1 MTEQKNSWSKRLLSP
16 AQTSLVP
23 ALTVK
28 IIHNNTTKEL
38 SGIPYG
44 SESFALAKISAA
56 ADRNVVFI
64 ASSDREMETVR
75 TGLQFF
81 ANGTEI
87 ITLPAWDCLPYDRAS
102 PNPAVL
108 AERIVAF
115 SRILAPAKAR
125 RVILTTVNAA
135 LQKLPPKTLLE
146 KAQFI
151 LKTGVS
157 LSHDALSHF
166 LIEHGYR
173 RTAKTMEAGEFA
185 MRGSIIDIMP
195 PGMIEGIRL
204 DTFGESLESIRL
216 FDPTT
221 QISKDKITEIT
232 LYPASEVIL
241 NQATIQRFRE
251 KYRVAFGAVI
261 REEPVYE
268 SVSEGRNYIGMEHL
282 LPLFYESLDTLF
294 DYVGNA
300 TIILDA
306 QAQMACDERLEL
318 TQEYFTARKKTDN
331 AKHYGAAPYPA
342 LPPDALYLTADS
354 WQHTLNRH
362 TSLTFSRFINSED
375 KSGLNYRKA
384 RNLAAGKTNS
394 EALFSDLREY
404 VITSRT
410 QGRSVLI
417 TCYTQGSRERIT
429 SMLHDHSF
437 HALRIENFADV
448 KNISGKTIGLA
459 VVALESGFEADDIC
473 ILSEQDLFGERV
485 IRATPKRRKAE
496 NFLSEAA
503 SFTPGELVVHAEHG
517 IGRFEGLFTLEVL
530 GAQHDCLKLIYE
542 GDDKLFLPVEN
553 IDVISRYGS
562 EEEGAKLDKLGSAS
576 WQARKAKLKE
586 RITLAA
592 DELIKTAAARA
603 VTVAPAFE
611 PPQGL
616 YDEFCARFPY
626 SETEDQ
632 SRAIDDILTDIASG
646 KPTDRLVCGDVGFGK
661 TEVALRAAFV
671 AASVTNDKGKV
682 QVAVICPTTLLCRQ
696 HFHTFTERFSGMPFT
711 IRQISRLTSAKE
723 NKKTTEG
730 LVEGKV
736 DIVIGT
742 HALLGKNIQFKNL
755 GLLIIDEEQHFGVA
769 QKEKLKSLRGDI
781 HVITLSAT
789 PIPRTLQLALSGV
802 RELSIIATPP
812 VDRLAVRTFV
822 MPFDTVVLREA
833 ILREYHRG
841 GRIFYVTPR
850 IKYMAELQAMLREL
864 VPEIKVAIANGQ
876 MAPTEL
882 DDIMNKFYDGA
893 FDLLLSTTIV
903 ESGLDIPTANT
914 IIVDRAEMFGLSQ
927 LYQLRGRVG
936 RGKTRAY
943 AYYTL
948 PHKKKLSRAATRRL
962 EVMQTLD
969 NLGAGFTLAS
979 HDMDIRGFGNLLGE
993 EQSGHVREVG
1003 IELYQKMLED
1013 AVAAAK
1019 HHQKGEKATA
1029 ASDEW
1034 SPQINLGMSVLIPES
1049 YVQDLEIRM
1058 GLYRRAA
1065 TLANEDEI
1073 HAFAAELV
1081 DRFGTLPQETQHL
1094 LAVMRIK
1101 QLCRIANVERIDVG
1115 PKGILFAFRKNTF
1128 PAPEKLLS
1136 YIAKNAKI
1144 AKLRPDHKMFLSRE
1158 FDNEENK
1165 LKSAKE
1171 AAEEL
1176 VKLI

>member
-1 MTEQKNSWSKRLLSP
+1 MSLP
-16 AQTSLVP
+16 AEIP
-23 ALTVK
+23 
-28 IIHNNTTKEL
+28 HDGNKEL
-38 SGIPYG
+38 SGVPYG
-44 SESFALAKISAA
+44 SESFALTRLLAA
-56 ADRNVVFI
+56 SERDIVFI
-64 ASSDREMETVR
+64 ASSDREMETVK
-75 TGLQFF
+75 TGLEFF
-81 ANGTEI
+81 AKGTQI

-108 AERIVAF
+108 AERIIAL
-115 SRILAPAKAR
+115 SQILAPSKAR
-125 RVILTTVNAA
+125 RIILTTINAA
-135 LQKLPPKTLLE
+135 LQKLPPRSLLQ
-146 KAQFI
+146 KATYE
-151 LKTGVS
+151 LKTGTN
-157 LSHDALSHF
+157 LAHDELTHF

-185 MRGSIIDIMP
+185 VRGSIIDIMP
-195 PGMIEGIRL
+195 PGMPEGIRL
-204 DTFGESLESIRL
+204 DTFGENLESIRL
-216 FDPTT
+216 FDPTS
-221 QISKDKITEIT
+221 QISKDKISEIT

-241 NQATIQRFRE
+241 NPETIQRFRE
-251 KYRVAFGAVI
+251 KYRTTFGAVT

-268 SVSEGRNYIGMEHL
+268 SVSEGRNYMGMEHL

-294 DYVGNA
+294 NYVGKA
-300 TIILDA
+300 TFILDT
-306 QAQMACDERLEL
+306 QAQMACDERFEL
-318 TQEYFTARKKTDN
+318 TKEYYNARKTTDN
-331 AKHYGAAPYPA
+331 VKHYGGAPYPA
-342 LPPDALYLTADS
+342 LSPDMLYLSADRWHYKLGQNNS
-354 WQHTLNRH
+354 Y
-362 TSLTFSRFINSED
+362 TFSRFINAED
-375 KSGLNYRKA
+375 KAGLNYRKT
-384 RNLAAGKTNS
+384 RNFSGGKTNA

-404 VITSRT
+404 VASSRS
-410 QGRSVLI
+410 QGRSVAVA
-417 TCYTQGSRERIT
+417 CYSQGSRERLAT
-429 SMLHDHSF
+429 MLHEHSF
-437 HALRIENFADV
+437 HAIRIESFTDI

-459 VVALESGFEADDIC
+459 VVALENGFEADDLC

-503 SFTPGELVVHAEHG
+503 SFVPGELVVHAEHG

-530 GAQHDCLKLIYE
+530 GAQHDCLKIIYD

-576 WQARKAKLKE
+576 WQSRKAKLKE
-586 RITLAA
+586 RISIAA
-592 DELIKTAAARA
+592 EELMKTAAAREVA
-603 VTVAPAFE
+603 VAPPFE

-626 SETEDQ
+626 TETEDQ
-632 SRAIDDILTDIASG
+632 IKAIEDILNDISSG

-671 AASVTNDKGKV
+671 AASATNDKGKV

-696 HFHTFTERFSGMPFT
+696 HFHTFSSRFSGLPFT
-711 IRQISRLTSAKE
+711 IRHISRLTTAKE
-723 NKKTTEG
+723 NKKTLEEIT
-730 LVEGKV
+730 EGKV

-742 HALLGKNIQFKNL
+742 HALLGKSINFKNL
-755 GLLIIDEEQHFGVA
+755 SLLIIDEEQHFGVA

-822 MPFDTVVLREA
+822 MPFDPIVLREA

-850 IKYMAELQAMLREL
+850 IKYMAELQVMLREL
-864 VPEIKVAIANGQ
+864 VPEIKVAVANGQ
-876 MAPTEL
+876 MPPTEL

-893 FDLLLSTTIV
+893 YDLLLSTTIV

-936 RGKTRAY
+936 RSKTRAY

-948 PHKKKLSRAATRRL
+948 PHKKKLSHAATRRL

-993 EQSGHVREVG
+993 EQSGQVREVG

-1013 AVAAAK
+1013 AVAVARQ
-1019 HHQKGEKATA
+1019 HHKGEKAATVV
-1029 ASDEW
+1029 SDEW
-1034 SPQINLGMSVLIPES
+1034 SPQINLGMSVLIPET
-1049 YVQDLEIRM
+1049 YVEDLEIRL

-1065 TLANEDEI
+1065 ALATEDEI

-1081 DRFGTLPQETQHL
+1081 DRFGTLPQATQHL

-1101 QLCRIANVERIDVG
+1101 QLCRTANVERIDVG
-1115 PKGILFAFRKNTF
+1115 PKGILLGFRKNTF
-1128 PAPEKLLS
+1128 PNPEKLLA
-1136 YIAKNAKI
+1136 YITRNSKT
-1144 AKLRPDHKMFLSRE
+1144 AKLRPDHKVFLSRD
-1158 FDNEENK
+1158 FSDEEGK
-1165 LKSAKE
+1165 LKGAKE

-1176 VKLI
+1176 VKLL